1 MLDAEKNEKGREALP
16 SNDNSMS
23 APVLNTLIE
32 QDDDTEPGE
41 MSMQALRSA
50 SNWSLGKRNTEC
62 SIYQA
67 YLGLIDI
74 AEQYIYIENQFFISS
89 TSNSGVENRLVLALF
104 ARI

>member
-1 MLDAEKNEKGREALP
+1 
-16 SNDNSMS
+16 MS

-41 MSMQALRSA
+41 MNMQALRSA

-67 YLGLIDI
+67 YLGLIDT
-74 AEQYIYIENQFFISS
+74 AE
-89 TSNSGVENRLVLALF
+89 
-104 ARI
+104 